1 MMRKVGLVLVAGAV
15 ALVSGDISH
24 HVKSSLHHPL
34 DHHAAPLH
42 HVAPVHHTTPVHHAT
57 PVVHAAPV
65 HHGKGYAPTY
75 PDTPPHYAFE
85 YAVNDDYAGTHFGHS
100 EARDGYKTEGKYF
113 VHLPDGRV
121 QTVTYYADET
131 GYHPTVSYE
140 GTAHYDAH
148 AAVPHH
154 APQPAYHAPE
164 PAYHAPEPAYHAP
177 EPVYHAPIVP
187 TYHA

>member
-1 MMRKVGLVLVAGAV
+1 VIL
-15 ALVSGDISH
+15 H
-24 HVKSSLHHPL
+24 SLQ
-34 DHHAAPLH
+34 
-42 HVAPVHHTTPVHHAT
+42 
-57 PVVHAAPV
+57 
-65 HHGKGYAPTY
+65 
-75 PDTPPHYAFE
+75 TPPHYAFE
-85 YAVNDDYAGTHFGHS
+85 HAVHDDYAGTHFGHS

-148 AAVPHH
+148 AA
-154 APQPAYHAPE
+154 APVKAYHT
-164 PAYHAPEPAYHAP
+164 P
-177 EPVYHAPIVP
+177 EPVYHAPEPTYHAPVVP

>member
-1 MMRKVGLVLVAGAV
+1 MMRKVGFVLVAGVV

-34 DHHAAPLH
+34 GHHAAPLH
-42 HVAPVHHTTPVHHAT
+42 HVAPVHHATPVHHAV
-57 PVVHAAPV
+57 PVHHAAPV
-65 HHGKGYAPTY
+65 HHGKGYAPVY

-85 YAVNDDYAGTHFGHS
+85 HAVHDDYAGTHFGHS

-148 AAVPHH
+148 AA
-154 APQPAYHAPE
+154 APVKAYHAPE
-164 PAYHAPEPAYHAP
+164 PAYHAP
-177 EPVYHAPIVP
+177 IVP
-187 TYHA
+187 TYHI

>member
-1 MMRKVGLVLVAGAV
+1 MMRKVCLVLVAGV
-15 ALVSGDISH
+15 IALVSGDTSH

-34 DHHAAPLH
+34 HRHAAPKH
-42 HVAPVHHTTPVHHAT
+42 HVAPVHH
-57 PVVHAAPV
+57 AAP
-65 HHGKGYAPTY
+65 K
-75 PDTPPHYAFE
+75 PPHYAYE

-100 EARDGYKTEGKYF
+100 EARDGYNTEGKYF

-154 APQPAYHAPE
+154 APVKTYHAPE
-164 PAYHAPEPAYHAP
+164 PAYHAPEPAYHTP
-177 EPVYHAPIVP
+177 EP
-187 TYHA
+187 TYHAPVLPTYHA